1 MRVSRN
7 NAPGA
12 PGAKAAPV
20 GGAAG
25 VKTRW
30 CRGCRLS
37 FTTSRYLRL
46 GCAVITGLLAAPLV
60 SAQQILPTSGLEIK
74 HHDIIAEPP
83 VWRVRYL
90 APDLAGSDLPY
101 LDVAGDMEL
110 LCTQDA
116 LQRVAEK
123 GGAPAQIVI
132 TLMSEPVAFGVMT
145 PGVTQFFE
153 SYEVQSDLCIWEA
166 F

>member
-7 NAPGA
+7 TAPGA
-12 PGAKAAPV
+12 PGVKAAPV

-30 CRGCRLS
+30 YRGCRLD
-37 FTTSRYLRL
+37 FTYPNVARL
-46 GCAVITGLLAAPLV
+46 GAAVIAGLFAGPLAAAPQL
-60 SAQQILPTSGLEIK
+60 LPTSGLEIEL
-74 HHDIIAEPP
+74 HDIIAQPP
-83 VWRVRYL
+83 VWRVRYIAPNL
-90 APDLAGSDLPY
+90 ARDDLPFA
-101 LDVAGDMEL
+101 DVAGDMEL

-116 LQRVAEK
+116 LHRITEE
-123 GGAPAQIVI
+123 GGAPSQIVI
-132 TLMSEPVAFGVMT
+132 TLMSAPVEFGVMT

-153 SYEVQSDLCIWEA
+153 SYMVESDLCIWEA

>member
-7 NAPGA
+7 TASGA
-12 PGAKAAPV
+12 PEAKAAPV

-30 CRGCRLS
+30 CRGCRLKIS
-37 FTTSRYLRL
+37 HPKVIRL
-46 GCAVITGLLAAPLV
+46 GAAAIAGLFAVPLDA
-60 SAQQILPTSGLEIK
+60 AQQVLPTSGLEIEL
-74 HHDIIAEPP
+74 HDIIAQPP
-83 VWRVRYL
+83 VWRVRYIAPNL
-90 APDLAGSDLPY
+90 AQDGLPFA
-101 LDVAGDMEL
+101 DVAGDMEL

-116 LQRVAEK
+116 LQRITQE
-123 GGAPAQIVI
+123 GGAPSQIVI
-132 TLMSEPVAFGVMT
+132 TLMSAPVEFGVMT

-153 SYEVQSDLCIWEA
+153 SYTVESDLCIWEA